1 MNDLIST
8 VDWSRAQFALTAMYH
23 WLFVPLTIGL
33 SLILAIMESIYV
45 KTRDERWKKATRFWM
60 TIFGINFACGVATG
74 IILEFQFGTNW
85 SNYSWFVGDIFGAP
99 LAIEGLFAFFLEAT
113 FVAVM
118 FFGWNRVSPKFHL
131 ASTWLTA
138 IGVCLSALWILIANS
153 WMQLPVGMEFNPEEM
168 RNEMSDFWS
177 LVFSP
182 VAMNKFFHAVFSG
195 WALAGAFVVG
205 ISCWM
210 IWRKRSEDAALLSL
224 KIGTWAGLIGMVLT
238 MWTGDG
244 SAVQVAKHQPMKLAA
259 MEGLYNGS
267 VGQSL
272 VAFGIV
278 NEKEDRLSDE
288 PDVKA
293 EISIPYGLSLLAN
306 HDPNSFV
313 PGINDLVDG
322 RTITPQGDT
331 IYGDSYAK
339 RIEMGKA
346 AHRSLEAYT
355 EALKAGN
362 SMSMDTALVNLRAN
376 YQYFGYGFLDSPEE
390 AIPPV
395 AITFYSFRAMVGLGS
410 FMFLVFIITLWVCY
424 RRKKGLPANW
434 ICILGMLSI
443 PAAWIASQ
451 AGWIVAEVGR
461 QPWVI
466 QNILPTRGAIS
477 DIPSSNVEVTFWIFA
492 ILFTLMLIAEI
503 SILVKFIGKT
513 SREGIFK
520 KKH

>member
-33 SLILAIMESIYV
+33 SLILAIMETVYV

-118 FFGWNRVSPKFHL
+118 FFGWNRVSAKFHL

-153 WMQLPVGMEFNPEEM
+153 WMQLPTGMEFNPDEM
-168 RNEMSDFWS
+168 RNEMSDFWAVVS
-177 LVFSP
+177 SP

-210 IWRKRSEDAALLSL
+210 IWRKRSEDAAMMSL
-224 KIGTWAGLIGMVLT
+224 KVGTWAGLIGMVLT
-238 MWTGDG
+238 LWTGDG

-267 VGQSL
+267 VGQSI
-272 VAFGIV
+272 VVFGLV

-293 EISIPYGLSLLAN
+293 EIAIPYGLSILAN
-306 HDPNSFV
+306 HDANSFV
-313 PGINDLVDG
+313 PGINDLIDG
-322 RTITPQGDT
+322 IELTPEGDT
-331 IYGDSYAK
+331 VYTDSYAK
-339 RIEMGKA
+339 RIEMGREAHTALAEYTA
-346 AHRSLEAYT
+346 AR
-355 EALKAGN
+355 KAG
-362 SMSMDTALVNLRAN
+362 DTDAMNQSLATLRAN
-376 YQYFGYGFLDSPEE
+376 YKYFGYGFLDKPED
-390 AIPPV
+390 AVPPIS
-395 AITFYSFRAMVGLGS
+395 ITFYSFRAMVGLGS
-410 FMFLVFIITLWVCY
+410 FMLLVFVITLWVCY
-424 RRKKGLPANW
+424 RRRKQLPANW
-434 ICILGMLSI
+434 ICFLGMLGI
-443 PAAWIASQ
+443 PAAWVASQ

-466 QNILPTRGAIS
+466 QDILPTKGAIS
-477 DIPSSNVEVTFWIFA
+477 DIPSSNVELTFWIFA

-503 SILVKFIGKT
+503 SIMLKFINRAT
-513 SREGIFK
+513 RDGIFK
-520 KKH
+520 TH